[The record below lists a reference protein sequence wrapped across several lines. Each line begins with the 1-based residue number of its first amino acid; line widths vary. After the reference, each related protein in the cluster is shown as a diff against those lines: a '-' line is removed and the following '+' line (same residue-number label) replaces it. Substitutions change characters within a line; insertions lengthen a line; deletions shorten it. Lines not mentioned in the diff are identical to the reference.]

1 MTRTSVWIG
10 LAFAGAMLAI
20 ALVSRAGAPTTAGG
34 SAGEAAAERLNLEF
48 TLKDAQGQDVSLA
61 SFAGKP
67 LVINLWATWCP
78 PCRLET
84 PQLVDLYARFRA
96 RGVTIVGVSTDDTP
110 EAVRAFAD
118 EFKVDYPMLVGLNE
132 DDFLAAMGYE
142 GSLPMTVFV
151 RADGTVAHRMIG
163 IATTS
168 SWERRI
174 LSLF

>member
-1 MTRTSVWIG
+1 MNRTSLWIG
-10 LAFAGAMLAI
+10 LSFAGAMLAI
-20 ALVSRAGAPTTAGG
+20 ALVSRAGAPS
-34 SAGEAAAERLNLEF
+34 SAGTAAVERANLAF
-48 TLKDAQGQDVSLA
+48 TLKDMHGQDVSLA

-67 LVINLWATWCP
+67 LVINLWATWCA

-84 PQLVDLYARFRA
+84 PQLVDLYARFKE
-96 RGVTIVGVSTDDTP
+96 RGVTIVGVSADDTP
-110 EAVRAFAD
+110 EAVRSFAE

-132 DDFLAAMGYE
+132 DDFLAAMGYD
-142 GSLPMTVFV
+142 GSLPMTVFI

-168 SWERRI
+168 AWERHL